1 MHNRSAS
8 CLKPKLILVFYGFLN
23 SLWVSLQVKLV
34 FLMILYLFIGLEV
47 SFMVCNGV
55 MTHPQQNYPPPPK
68 KKAVTPPPVPKFFN
82 PPPQSSNF
90 QASPSLQSFYY
101 PVQLE
106 TNDVKLMHKLL
117 IQHNCQQQQKER
129 NLKKYKNVTLHLL
142 TFRLNSWMFQIW
154 ERYKLLQLISPINT
168 DHAVF
173 IWRGKP
179 VLFFSK
185 KLSG

>member
-55 MTHPQQNYPPPPK
+55 MTHPQQNYSPPRP
-68 KKAVTPPPVPKFFN
+68 A
-82 PPPQSSNF
+82 PPQSSNF
-90 QASPSLQSFYY
+90 QASPRLQSFYY